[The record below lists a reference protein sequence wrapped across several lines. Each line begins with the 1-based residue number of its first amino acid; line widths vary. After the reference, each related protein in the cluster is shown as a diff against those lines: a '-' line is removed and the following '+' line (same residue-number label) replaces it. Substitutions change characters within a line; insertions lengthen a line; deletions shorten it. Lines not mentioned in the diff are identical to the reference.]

1 MWHRRWRWPTGPGSR
16 PDWHGIRSPSGRKP
30 SPGTSSM
37 PGRPWPDWAPRNR
50 GSPKRRRPS
59 AGRLS
64 RSGRVE
70 PDRRIA
76 SSAEVAPGLL
86 RHSDRGA
93 DLDALRR
100 RGQRRAGHR
109 LADVGIAFGEQAT
122 PPTREAADLLV
133 TDNFPGFSRFCPIDC
148 RRLCRLLTALGA
160 FPCHTTG
167 RNHPEP
173 SPRHAPGWEHA
184 LDLRHERT
192 PVHMVDSG
200 QRSTT
205 GLCTQPTC
213 SGPGPRRGRA
223 GDRRSASR

>member
-76 SSAEVAPGLL
+76 SGAEVAPGLL

-100 RGQRRAGHR
+100 RGQRRAGHPARRRRHR
-109 LADVGIAFGEQAT
+109 L
-122 PPTREAADLLV
+122 
-133 TDNFPGFSRFCPIDC
+133 
-148 RRLCRLLTALGA
+148 RRAG
-160 FPCHTTG
+160 
-167 RNHPEP
+167 HPAHP
-173 SPRHAPGWEHA
+173 
-184 LDLRHERT
+184 
-192 PVHMVDSG
+192 
-200 QRSTT
+200 
-205 GLCTQPTC
+205 
-213 SGPGPRRGRA
+213 RGRRPA
-223 GDRRSASR
+223 GDRQLPRILTVLSHRLPPPLQAAHRSGCLPLPYNGKESSRAIA